1 MRLFALAV
9 PLLVVFTPASSL
21 AQDTSRDDVIRSA
34 VRAGPSSISDEASVW
49 DWSMNEVRAGTNG
62 WTCLPD
68 RADTEGDDPWCLDAS
83 WLNFLDAYVNQTEPS
98 YTELGF
104 AYMLMGDTPVSNS
117 DPYATE
123 RTTDEDWVT
132 HVGAH
137 LMMILPDRSDLDG
150 VSTDHR
156 NGGPWVM
163 WPNTPYAHLMIP
175 VASR

>member
-1 MRLFALAV
+1 MRLFFLIV
-9 PLLVVFTPASSL
+9 LLVVAHVPSSVA
-21 AQDTSRDDVIRSA
+21 AQAADAEALIRSA
-34 VRAGPSSISDEASVW
+34 VKAGPASISDHAAVW
-49 DWSMNEVRAGTNG
+49 NWEMQELRPGTNG
-62 WTCLPD
+62 WICLPD
-68 RADTEGDDPWCLDAS
+68 RSDTEGEDPWCLDET
-83 WLNFLDAYVNQTEPS
+83 WLDFLGGYVNQTEPTYS
-98 YTELGF
+98 AVGF

-123 RTTDEDWVT
+123 PTGEDDWVT

-137 LMMILPDRSDLDG
+137 VMMLLPNRADLES

-175 VASR
+175 FDSR